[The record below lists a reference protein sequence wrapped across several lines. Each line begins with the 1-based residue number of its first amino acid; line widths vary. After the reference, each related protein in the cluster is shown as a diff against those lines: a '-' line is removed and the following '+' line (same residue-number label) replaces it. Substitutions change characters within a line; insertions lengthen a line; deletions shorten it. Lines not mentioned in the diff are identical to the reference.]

1 MSSSAQADF
10 NWLDSS
16 IEVIENLAVPL
27 LESEFFSQE
36 ENANKTSRINENDLV
51 NVLMFLRFKLKKT

>member
-1 MSSSAQADF
+1 V
-10 NWLDSS
+10 DSS

-36 ENANKTSRINENDLV
+36 ENANKTSRINENDLK